1 MFPVSRMLLKSVQ
14 DANLIFDVKWVL
26 KGALV
31 FMIMLAMGTL
41 VLELPVYFTC
51 SLPIHLYTPCAL
63 LRGGCHRSLNLH
75 SHLKSLHNDD

>member
-1 MFPVSRMLLKSVQ
+1 MFPVSRMLLKSGQ

-41 VLELPVYFTC
+41 VLELPVYFY
-51 SLPIHLYTPCAL
+51 L
-63 LRGGCHRSLNLH
+63 
-75 SHLKSLHNDD
+75 